1 MHVLHACQSCS
12 TAIVQ
17 YRYSLSFNTHVSKM
31 LDKTDGKRSS
41 HCRCFMMVTNKPTI
55 ISGMVSMAV
64 NSGSLLTRRRL
75 PAVWSVLHTRTH
87 TVHWSNPN
95 KLSTVKQ
102 VSASPRTQ
110 APTEAPCAPSPIQA
124 GAQLRH
130 WLGPPS
136 PRRSPPNGRST
147 RSFAQLNAS
156 FPGGR
161 PPSQQ
166 KEGEMLIQQHTDE
179 SKSEI

>member
-1 MHVLHACQSCS
+1 MNLKCLMFRLMEKGA
-12 TAIVQ
+12 
-17 YRYSLSFNTHVSKM
+17 F
-31 LDKTDGKRSS
+31 S
-41 HCRCFMMVTNKPTI
+41 HCRCFMILTKPTI

-64 NSGSLLTRRRL
+64 NSGSLLTCRRL
-75 PAVWSVLHTRTH
+75 PAVWSVLHTH
-87 TVHWSNPN
+87 VVHWSNPN
-95 KLSTVKQ
+95 KLSSVKQ
-102 VSASPRTQ
+102 VSVSPRTQ
-110 APTEAPCAPSPIQA
+110 APTEAPCAPSPIRA

-147 RSFAQLNAS
+147 RPFAQLNAS

-161 PPSQQ
+161 PPSRH

-179 SKSEI
+179 SKS